1 MRMRQEGIPL
11 WYSIDTGPSVFI
23 NTFKAHVERVTKRL
37 HKLKISNFIVSE
49 IGGKPSLT
57 DKHLGMVNCSLLIL
71 AELTMGEN
79 GVSFS
84 SIAV

>member
-1 MRMRQEGIPL
+1 MRQEGIPL

-57 DKHLGMVNCSLLIL
+57 DKHL
-71 AELTMGEN
+71 
-79 GVSFS
+79 F
-84 SIAV
+84 